1 MRVGRPARNLRGI
14 RTPGEAGGGLKGET
28 MTTHAPG
35 RRAGR
40 VDGEADGEVDGEL
53 DGAERRM
60 YLDAAEHALRAYPG
74 ALGELV
80 HRELRAFADFGYRL
94 AGDGL
99 VARLAVEV
107 LSAVREGETVDAG
120 TAWETARRTA
130 RASRR

>member
-1 MRVGRPARNLRGI
+1 M
-14 RTPGEAGGGLKGET
+14 TPHALGG
-28 MTTHAPG
+28 
-35 RRAGR
+35 RAGR
-40 VDGEADGEVDGEL
+40 VDSEVDGEL

-74 ALGELV
+74 ALGQLV

-107 LSAVREGETVDAG
+107 LSAVRDGETGGA
-120 TAWETARRTA
+120 ETAREPATETMRETA
-130 RASRR
+130 RGSRR

>member
-1 MRVGRPARNLRGI
+1 
-14 RTPGEAGGGLKGET
+14 

-35 RRAGR
+35 RPAGGAGR
-40 VDGEADGEVDGEL
+40 ADGEL

-99 VARLAVEV
+99 IARLAAEV
-107 LSAVREGETVDAG
+107 LSAVRES
-120 TAWETARRTA
+120 ETARSGA
-130 RASRR
+130 SEGSRR

>member
-1 MRVGRPARNLRGI
+1 
-14 RTPGEAGGGLKGET
+14 

-40 VDGEADGEVDGEL
+40 DDGEL
-53 DGAERRM
+53 DGRLDGADRRM
-60 YLDAAEHALRAYPG
+60 YLDAADLALRAYPG

-99 VARLAVEV
+99 IARLAVEV
-107 LSAVREGETVDAG
+107 LSAVREGETVSG
-120 TAWETARRTA
+120 ETARG
-130 RASRR
+130 SR

>member
-1 MRVGRPARNLRGI
+1 
-14 RTPGEAGGGLKGET
+14 

-35 RRAGR
+35 RRAGH
-40 VDGEADGEVDGEL
+40 ADGEL

-99 VARLAVEV
+99 IARLAVEV
-107 LSAVREGETVDAG
+107 LSAVREGEAEDADS
-120 TAWETARRTA
+120 ARETARETVR
-130 RASRR
+130 RSRR